1 VQPPWISPVHFL
13 LLFGALSV
21 TPDNIFFF
29 FVTSNLFFGGGGG
42 RLENRKEADRVV
54 WRPIQQQ
61 QLVLIV

>member
-29 FVTSNLFFGGGGG
+29 SVTSNHFLVG